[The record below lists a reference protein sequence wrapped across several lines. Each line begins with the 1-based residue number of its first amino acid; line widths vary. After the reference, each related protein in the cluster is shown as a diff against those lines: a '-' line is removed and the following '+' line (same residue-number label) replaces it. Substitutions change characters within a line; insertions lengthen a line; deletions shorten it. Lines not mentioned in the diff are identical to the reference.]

1 MIFPPRAPAAKLPI
15 EIPTP
20 PVMTIAMVNAGFRIA
35 LALAASLSLLG
46 AVACSPTAVPEEGT
60 EATEAA
66 EAIAQRDPDVLRLLY
81 GRAVVTLNPHL
92 ATGYQDFE
100 AARLIY
106 EPLASY
112 NQEGE
117 LVPFLA
123 ADIPTEEN
131 GGLAADG
138 TSVTWT
144 LRQDVTWADGEPFT
158 AEDVVFTFE
167 FIRNPEVAAAT
178 AQYYE
183 GVESVEALD
192 DHRVKITFATPT
204 PAWDVPFIG
213 QTGLIL
219 PQHLYADYNGLNA
232 REAPANLQPVGTGPY
247 QAIGFEPGTVI
258 YEANADYWN
267 GAPSFRQ
274 VELQGGIAPYAAARE
289 VLQRGSADFAH
300 NLQVEAEALAALK
313 TDAALGQISYLFGAQ
328 VERIMVNFA
337 NPFARTEEGER
348 ASPQNPHP
356 YFSDWRVRQAIN
368 LAIDR
373 DTIAKQLYGPAGK
386 PTSQLVV
393 APANYQ
399 TPDLSY
405 EYNLVKAKL
414 LLEQAG
420 WVDTDGD
427 GIRDQNGVPL
437 EVLFQ
442 APVNPVRQQTQAI
455 VADSLTELGMDVQIA
470 RVRVDD
476 FFSANPSDTDSL
488 NHFYADMQ
496 IYSIGNESPD
506 PTTYLGWWSCENIA
520 SQTNQ
525 WQEPNNA
532 RYCNPEYDR
541 LLEQARVELDP
552 AKRTELFQQMNRLLA
567 TDVAVIPVVHRAMAN
582 AVASR
587 LDGVEFTPWDASTWA
602 IHDWTLSP
610 TEDSP

>member
-1 MIFPPRAPAAKLPI
+1 
-15 EIPTP
+15 
-20 PVMTIAMVNAGFRIA
+20 MVNAGFRIA
-35 LALAASLSLLG
+35 LTLAAGLSLLG
-46 AVACSPTAVPEEGT
+46 VVACSPTGSEEGT
-60 EATEAA
+60 AQSESASVS
-66 EAIAQRDPDVLRLLY
+66 AQRDLDTLRLLY
-81 GRAVVTLNPHL
+81 GRSVVTLNPHL

-112 NQEGE
+112 NQAGE

-123 ADIPTEEN
+123 AEIPTEEN

-138 TSVTWT
+138 TSVTWI

-192 DHRVKITFATPT
+192 DHRVKITFTTPT
-204 PAWDVPFIG
+204 PGWDVPFTG

-219 PQHLYADYNGLNA
+219 PQHRYADYNGLNA

-258 YEANADYWN
+258 YEANAAYWD
-267 GAPSFRQ
+267 GAPSFKR

-300 NLQVEAEALAALK
+300 NLQVEADALAALQ
-313 TDAALGQISYLFGAQ
+313 TDEALGQISYLFGAQ

-337 NPFARTEEGER
+337 NPFARTEDGER
-348 ASPQNPHP
+348 ASTRNPHP

-373 DTIAKQLYGPAGK
+373 DTIAEQLYGPAGK
-386 PTSQLVV
+386 PTSQIVV
-393 APANYQ
+393 APSDYQ
-399 TPDLSY
+399 TPDLVY

-455 VADSLTELGMDVQIA
+455 VADSLTELGIDVQIA
-470 RVRVDD
+470 RVRVDE
-476 FFSANPSDTDSL
+476 FFSANPADTDSL
-488 NHFYADMQ
+488 NHFYADLQ

-520 SQTNQ
+520 SQANQ

-541 LLEQARVELDP
+541 LLAQAKTELDP
-552 AKRTELFQQMNRLLA
+552 AKRTDLFQQMNRLLT
-567 TDVAVIPVVHRAMAN
+567 TDVAVIPVVHRAIAN

-602 IHDWTLSP
+602 IKDWTLSP
-610 TEDSP
+610 TEDNPQNGDNTKSELDSPDSQSNHP